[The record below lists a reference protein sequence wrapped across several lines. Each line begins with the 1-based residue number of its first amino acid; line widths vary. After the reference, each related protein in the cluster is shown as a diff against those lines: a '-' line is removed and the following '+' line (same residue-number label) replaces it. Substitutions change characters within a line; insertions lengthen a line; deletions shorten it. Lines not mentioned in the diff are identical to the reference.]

1 MESINKKGQ
10 KYTQSRTAILFDAEN
25 ISYRFADKAIELAQ
39 CHGKPIIR
47 AYADFSRSHI
57 KGWEKPALK
66 HGIRTIHQFSYDT
79 KNSSSDFLMMHD
91 AFKLIHSGKID
102 TFVIATNDSDFI
114 TPIQL
119 LRQSGAFVH
128 GIGNKEKCS
137 ELLAESCD
145 KFSFLNEE
153 GLSVASHAHLQSQPT
168 LANKPKSQP
177 KPLVAKKIIN
187 QLVQTYQALEKSKK
201 GWVTLS
207 MLCQKSE
214 IPSDK
219 YKKFS
224 TLIKQTGRFELGNN
238 NKNAKLIS

>member
-1 MESINKKGQ
+1 MEPINKKVQ
-10 KYTQSRTAILFDAEN
+10 KYTQARTAILFDAEN

-66 HGIRTIHQFSYDT
+66 HGIRTIHQYSYDT

-137 ELLAESCD
+137 ELLIESCN

-153 GLSVASHAHLQSQPT
+153 LSIAPQAPVQSQPSLVKT
-168 LANKPKSQP
+168 PKPKQ
-177 KPLVAKKIIN
+177 PLVAKKIVN
-187 QLVQTYQALEKSKK
+187 KLVQSYQALEKTKK

-207 MLCQKSE
+207 MLCQKAE
-214 IPSDK
+214 IPTSK

-224 TLIKQTGRFELGNN
+224 TLLNQTGRFELGDG
-238 NKNAKLIS
+238 NKRAKLIS

>member
-1 MESINKKGQ
+1 MEPINKKGQ
-10 KYTQSRTAILFDAEN
+10 YAQARTAILFDAEN
-25 ISYRFADKAIELAQ
+25 ISYRFADNAIELAQ

-66 HGIRTIHQFSYDT
+66 HGIRTIHQYSYDT

-137 ELLAESCD
+137 ELLIESCN

-153 GLSVASHAHLQSQPT
+153 ELSAVPLTHEKSQPP
-168 LANKPKSQP
+168 LLNKPKP
-177 KPLVAKKIIN
+177 KPQPLVAKKTVNKLI
-187 QLVQTYQALEKSKK
+187 QSYQAIEKTKK

-207 MLCQKSE
+207 MLCQKAE
-214 IPSDK
+214 IPTTK

-224 TLIKQTGRFELGNN
+224 TLLKQTGRFELGDN
-238 NKNAKLIS
+238 NKQTKLIS